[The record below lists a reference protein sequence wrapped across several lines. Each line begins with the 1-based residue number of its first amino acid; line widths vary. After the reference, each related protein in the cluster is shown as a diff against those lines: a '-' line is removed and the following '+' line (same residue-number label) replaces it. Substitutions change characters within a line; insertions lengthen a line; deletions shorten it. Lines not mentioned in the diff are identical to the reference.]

1 MKIEVIFGDVW
12 EGAKRVNLRAAAAGG
27 EGGGVGGG

>member
-12 EGAKRVNLRAAAAGG
+12 GGAKRVNLRAAAAGG
-27 EGGGVGGG
+27 EGEEWGGG